1 MSGTENDELRRWMMD
16 GDHGKI
22 PAGTVALGAAAR
34 GFLAGGPKH
43 LLIGDKWVPARSGET
58 FEAFNPATEESIG
71 SFAAGA
77 KADIDEAVTAAR
89 RAFENPNWAAIS
101 PHQRS
106 GYLLKLARLLQENA
120 EELAQLESLNNGT
133 PLVITRG
140 QMLASAQTF
149 EYYAGWATKIYG
161 ETNPS
166 EAGFFNYT
174 LREPLGVCGLIVPWN
189 GPISSAAWKLAPA
202 LATGNTCILKP
213 AEQTPLT
220 SIRLGELI
228 LEAGFPP
235 GVVNVVTGF
244 GETAGAAISEHPD
257 VDKVAF
263 TGSTAVGK
271 MIARAASGNLKK
283 LSLEL
288 GGKSPNVIFEDADL
302 DKAVAASVGGFCAL
316 SGQICVAGSRIF
328 IQEKIYDEV
337 VQRLA
342 DYTANFRVGDP
353 FDPTTTMGPVASAE
367 QYQRVT
373 SYFDIAKAD
382 GARVAVGAATLG
394 GKGYFIKPTLYA
406 DVRNGMRIAREEV
419 FGPVAAAI
427 PFKDENDA
435 VLQGND
441 TIYGLAA
448 AVWTKDVGRAHRV
461 ARALKAGTLWVN
473 TYLKVD
479 PISGF
484 GGYKQSGVGR
494 ELGPHSIDAYTQMK
508 SVYID
513 LAG

>member
-1 MSGTENDELRRWMMD
+1 MD
-16 GDHGKI
+16 GDSGKI
-22 PAGTVALGAAAR
+22 PVGVVKLGTAAR
-34 GFLAGGPKH
+34 TFLEGGPKK
-43 LLIGDKWVPARSGET
+43 LLIGDKWVAARSGET
-58 FEAFNPATEESIG
+58 FEAVNPATEEVIG

-77 KADIDEAVTAAR
+77 KQDIDDAVAAAR
-89 RAFENPNWAAIS
+89 RAFENPNWSAIS

-106 GYLLKLARLLQENA
+106 TYLLKLARLLEANA

-133 PLVITRG
+133 PLAMTRG

-166 EAGFFNYT
+166 DGAFFNYT

-189 GPISSAAWKLAPA
+189 GPISSATWKLAPA

-220 SIRLGELI
+220 TIRLGELI

-235 GVVNVVTGF
+235 GVVNIVTGF
-244 GETAGAAISEHPD
+244 GETAGAAISDHPD
-257 VDKVAF
+257 IDKVAF
-263 TGSTAVGK
+263 TGSTSVGK
-271 MIARAASGNLKK
+271 MIVRAAAGNLKK
-283 LSLEL
+283 VSLEL
-288 GGKSPNVIFEDADL
+288 GGKSPNVIFEDADI
-302 DKAVAASVGGFCAL
+302 DKAVAASVGGFCFL
-316 SGQICVAGSRIF
+316 SGQICVAGTRIF
-328 IQEKIYDEV
+328 IQEKIYDKV

-342 DYTANFRVGDP
+342 DYTANFNVGDP
-353 FDPTTTMGPVASAE
+353 FDPATTMGPVVSAE
-367 QYQRVT
+367 QFQRVT
-373 SYFDIAKAD
+373 SYFDVAKSD
-382 GARVAVGAATLG
+382 GARVAVGAGTLG
-394 GKGYFIKPTLYA
+394 DKGFFVKPTLYA
-406 DVRNGMRIAREEV
+406 DVTNGMRIAQEEI

-435 VLQGND
+435 VFQGND

-461 ARALKAGTLWVN
+461 ARALKAGTVWVN

-484 GGYKQSGVGR
+484 GGYKQSGSGR

-508 SVYID
+508 TVYVD
-513 LAG
+513 VTG